1 MSASKIFISFIPDL
15 YVLLYCSPLLPASR
29 RLSSSASNR
38 IPTPLLVSDP
48 LFTHLT
54 TTVGQAPLVND
65 HFQSLLPWLVLN
77 KPPTHP
83 LEVGIIVSLHL
94 GKAPDN
100 QLATKSSA
108 ARKTAVSPTHG
119 LLVIRY

>member
-1 MSASKIFISFIPDL
+1 VSVSKIFISFIPDL

-29 RLSSSASNR
+29 RLSSNR

-48 LFTHLT
+48 LFTHLA

-65 HFQSLLPWLVLN
+65 DFQSLLPWLALS
-77 KPPTHP
+77 KPPAHP

-100 QLATKSSA
+100 QLAAKSSA

-119 LLVIRY
+119 LLVVCY